1 MSTLHY
7 LVVPIPVVDAVEQ
20 LATVADTLELGPVL
34 VVTLQVKL
42 QGKAG
47 LQQVTTNLAFV
58 PGKRRFCKHLITILK
73 KESLV
78 LITTKNIVTLSQ

>member
-1 MSTLHY
+1 MLSALHY

-58 PGKRRFCKHLITILK
+58 PGKRIFEHLKRMI
-73 KESLV
+73 
-78 LITTKNIVTLSQ
+78 N